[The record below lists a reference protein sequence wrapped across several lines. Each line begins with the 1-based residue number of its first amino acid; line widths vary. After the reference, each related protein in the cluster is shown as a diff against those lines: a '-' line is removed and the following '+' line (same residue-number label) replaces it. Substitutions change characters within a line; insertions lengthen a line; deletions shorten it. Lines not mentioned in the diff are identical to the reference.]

1 MRAVGVAPVAV
12 VVFVVALAACGGA
25 DPGRGLELRLRVEGA
40 QLVRAGELPPTAG
53 GPAVTAIDTRFSAVR
68 VGEGGRTIA
77 GRAAGGAY
85 AVNLWL
91 EGEPAYWVRPIGLP
105 DPAVAGEL
113 EWAAVIAIAPSM
125 PAGPFTLWVQAVDGD
140 GRPGGPAAIRL
151 TAIDPTPA
159 GELVIALEWDRDA
172 DLDLFV
178 TDPDGNTVG
187 GDNPNTYRPPLP
199 GEPPAPADAWMAGG
213 ILDVDSNA
221 DCLIDGLR
229 REHVVW
235 TRSPP
240 VGRYVVR
247 VGMFAPCGQAAAS
260 FRVRALRGGALVAEG
275 GGTLYALDARSAP
288 SKTEPSGALEVLGFD
303 VQ

>member
-1 MRAVGVAPVAV
+1 MARALALALVAA
-12 VVFVVALAACGGA
+12 AACGGA
-25 DPGRGLELRLRVEGA
+25 DPGRGLELRLRVEAA
-40 QLVRAGELPPTAG
+40 QLVRAAALPAAAG
-53 GPAVTAIDTRFSAVR
+53 GPGVTAIDTRFTAVR
-68 VGEGGRTIA
+68 VGEGGRSIA

-113 EWAAVIAIAPSM
+113 EWGAVIGLAPTM

-140 GRPGGPAAIRL
+140 GRAGEPAAIRL
-151 TAIDPTPA
+151 TAIDPTPS

-178 TDPDGNTVG
+178 TDPEGNTVG
-187 GDNPNTYRPPLP
+187 GDNPNSWRPPQP
-199 GEPPAPADAWMAGG
+199 GEPPASADAWMSGG

-221 DCLIDGLR
+221 DCAIDGLR

-235 TRSPP
+235 SRPPP

-247 VGMFAPCGQAAAS
+247 VGMFAPCGQTAAA
-260 FRVRALRGGALVAEG
+260 FRVRVLRAGALVAEG
-275 GGTLYALDARSAP
+275 GGTLYAFDARSAP
-288 SKTEPSGALEVLGFD
+288 SKSEPSGALEVLGFD
-303 VQ
+303 VAAQ